1 MEVTAEAMDGLN
13 RREKG
18 VAGGETKVA
27 AGVGMEGGGGAGGG
41 GGGGGRAGEG
51 GAHSAIAG
59 SDESV
64 ASWDSCSWLTRHSEL
79 FGLSTKEGYL
89 WARNT
94 RGRFSDRDTPDKA
107 TRDAP
112 LGVLVAADPM
122 LARPLRLALH
132 GLLMRLLVDQ
142 ELKRDFAL
150 AFARLYEVGE
160 REGRGE
166 GVREGGEGER
176 GSQREGGGGGVLISC
191 IAIVVEHGHRP

>member
-27 AGVGMEGGGGAGGG
+27 AGVGMEGGGGAG